1 MPLLWVTGG
10 RADQGRT
17 RHSTVGHRPRV
28 RGEIPPP
35 AIPRGSAPPP
45 GNRRAVSGFTP
56 IRDAL
61 VDPLEECTASRGIV
75 GNSWV
80 EAPTPA
86 GTFPRLHALHSCQHR
101 EELVVR

>member
-45 GNRRAVSGFTP
+45 GDRRAVSGYTP
-56 IRDAL
+56 VETRYSIHWKSAP
-61 VDPLEECTASRGIV
+61 PLGASLETPGSKPLPLLGHFLGYTHCIPV
-75 GNSWV
+75 SIEKSW
-80 EAPTPA
+80 
-86 GTFPRLHALHSCQHR
+86 
-101 EELVVR
+101 